1 LTPPRSAAQR
11 RQAGALLHDGS
22 VKTLEEAIKL
32 MGKHQVGQELDD
44 ATVAKIK
51 VFLESMTGTLDPAI
65 AAPPAPV
72 K

>member
-1 LTPPRSAAQR
+1 MFKVPTLRNVAKTGPYF
-11 RQAGALLHDGS
+11 HDGS

-32 MGKHQVGQELDD
+32 MAKHQAGQDLDD

-51 VFLESMTGTLDPAI
+51 VFLESMTGTLKPAI